1 MKTVFIYDQVL
12 EAPIQFLVVEGD
24 YSHLNNCYINSMDC
38 TDEQADEINKL
49 IFKPDWTYVDGFVD
63 VFPSEE
69 VFNGAKVAIIGFL
82 P

>member
-12 EAPIQFLVVEGD
+12 EMPLSFLVVDGD

-38 TDEQADEINKL
+38 TEEQADEIDKL
-49 IFKPDWTYVDGFVD
+49 IFNEDWTYVEGFVEE
-63 VFPSEE
+63 FPTDE
-69 VFNGAKVAIIGFL
+69 VLKGAKVAIIGFL

>member
-12 EAPIQFLVVEGD
+12 EMPLSFLVVDGD

-38 TDEQADEINKL
+38 TEEQADEINKL
-49 IFKPDWTYVDGFVD
+49 VFNEDWTYVQGFVEE
-63 VFPSEE
+63 FPAYE
-69 VFNGAKVAIIGFL
+69 VVKGAKVVIIGFL

>member
-12 EAPIQFLVVEGD
+12 QEPLKFLVVEGD

-38 TDEQADEINKL
+38 TDDQSDEINKL
-49 IFKPDWTYVDGFVD
+49 IFKEDWSYVEGFLD
-63 VFPSEE
+63 TFPTEE
-69 VFNGAKVAIIGFL
+69 VVNGAKVAIIGFL